1 MNKKFGI
8 ILAQDI
14 LSLMAQVEDQQGH
27 PMERSKS
34 TGSGTLS
41 LDSYDGEGG
50 VFVDQFPVF
59 TSKSWR
65 A

>member
-14 LSLMAQVEDQQGH
+14 LSLMAQVDGRGY
-27 PMERSKS
+27 PLKRSKS

-50 VFVDQFPVF
+50 VFADQYPVF
-59 TSKSWR
+59 TGESWR